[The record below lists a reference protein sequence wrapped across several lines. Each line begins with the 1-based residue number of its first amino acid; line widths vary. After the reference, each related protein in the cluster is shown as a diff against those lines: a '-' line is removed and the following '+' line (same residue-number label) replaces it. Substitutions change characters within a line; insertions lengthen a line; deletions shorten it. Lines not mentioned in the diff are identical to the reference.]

1 METTIHSETTTS
13 DGYTKRIWAS
23 NGYFYAELVTPHGR
37 ELEGKLYTASLSAVE
52 DELEAMHQERRR

>member
-23 NGYFYAELVTPHGR
+23 NGYYYAELVTPRGR
-37 ELEGKLYTASLSAVE
+37 ELTGELYTSSLSAVE
-52 DELEAMHQERRR
+52 DELEAMHQERSR